1 MYWVILHV
9 KFYYELSLIYI
20 MAQIF
25 SYKSQN
31 SDVPIE
37 NVTDRIVFFSIF
49 ADIWNHKNKLKYEL
63 LNVYIKKSYLVT
75 SKHRKQE
82 KLFSKTLLHNEKLY
96 KLVLWPLR
104 FVELCSTHTLQSMC
118 LRFNWFLGQPLNI
131 SQSVK
136 ATYIISKSW
145 IFKVLGT
152 HLQIYNRFWSL
163 QRT

>member
-1 MYWVILHV
+1 MSSFIMSC
-9 KFYYELSLIYI
+9 LSYI
-20 MAQIF
+20 SWLKYSYINRKTVMSLLKTLQIGL
-25 SYKSQN
+25 
-31 SDVPIE
+31 
-37 NVTDRIVFFSIF
+37 VFFSIF

-96 KLVLWPLR
+96 KIVLWPLR

-145 IFKVLGT
+145 ISKVLGT
-152 HLQIYNRFWSL
+152 HFQIYNRFWSL
-163 QRT
+163 